1 LALTATNCTA
11 ITALHDKRGLAST
24 LRKGTAAMRNLF
36 TICSFLLAITACDGG
51 VGTLPEPPV
60 LKITSPQRSL
70 VQNGAGAL
78 TVTGTVTPNAEGDTV
93 DKVLVNGVQASVSA
107 DGSFTAQIQI
117 QPGATLIHTIARD
130 VDGGEARDTRAVHAG
145 NLKPNGTVVERAV
158 AAAISK
164 EAFAKIAGAAG
175 TMIEGMD
182 VGAMLAPMQP
192 MIRYDDPAD
201 LTQEDCLFARGY
213 INDVKFT
220 NVTIALVPKV
230 GGISFNLQIEKLDV
244 PGSVRYAAACLI
256 KGTTSFRVTA
266 DKITVGGTLTVAPDG
281 MNGFKTGL
289 VSPVVN
295 VQNLNV
301 SVSGV
306 PDWMTGVLSG
316 GVQGAINTF
325 APMAMKPVMNMAL
338 GALGGPK
345 TLDVLGKKLDV
356 QVTPAEVFFD
366 ANGGLVVMDMKML
379 IQGTEAAKGFIYTE
393 NGLPQLD
400 PGQGFQLGLADD
412 LANQMMGQA
421 ANLGLF
427 NLGMPAAGG
436 TFDNANMQMTL
447 PPMISADPADG
458 KMKVILGDMMSTFTY
473 QGTPVG
479 KAAINVV
486 IELKIESANNGYG
499 VAVQLGKPEIHVTVV
514 DDIANATRLED
525 ADLAKSVEVCLT
537 AQIASIS
544 KLLAG
549 IPLPQVAGLQMRNL
563 SVGSDDGY
571 VMVKGDLE

>member
-1 LALTATNCTA
+1 
-11 ITALHDKRGLAST
+11 
-24 LRKGTAAMRNLF
+24 MRNLL
-36 TICSFLLAITACDGG
+36 TISTGLLLAIAACDGG
-51 VGTLPEPPV
+51 PGTLPEPPV
-60 LKITSPQRSL
+60 LVITSPQRSL
-70 VQNGAGAL
+70 VQNGANAI
-78 TVTGTVTPNAEGDTV
+78 TVTGTVTANVEGDAV
-93 DKVLVNGVQASVSA
+93 EKVTVNGVQATLNA

-145 NLKPNGTVVERAV
+145 NLKPNGTIVERAV

-182 VGAMLAPMQP
+182 IKTMIAPMQP
-192 MIRYDDPAD
+192 MLRYDDPVD
-201 LTQEDCLFARGY
+201 LTQEDCLFARGT
-213 INDVKFT
+213 INDIKFS
-220 NVTIALVPKV
+220 NVAISLVPKV
-230 GGISFNLQIEKLDV
+230 GGMTFNLQIDNLDV
-244 PGSVRYAAACLI
+244 PGRVRWGAACV
-256 KGTTSFRVTA
+256 KGTNDFRVTA
-266 DKITVGGTLTVAPDG
+266 SKITVGGTLTVTPDG
-281 MNGFKTGL
+281 MKGFATDLK
-289 VSPVVN
+289 SPVIN

-306 PDWMTGVLSG
+306 PDWMTGFLSD
-316 GVQGAINTF
+316 GVQAAINTF

-338 GALGGPK
+338 GALGGPQ

-356 QVTPAEVFFD
+356 QVDPAEVFFD

-379 IQGTEAAKGFIYTE
+379 IQGTQSAKGFIYTE

-412 LANQMMGQA
+412 LANQMMAQA
-421 ANLGLF
+421 GALNLF
-427 NLGMPAAGG
+427 NLAMPAAGG
-436 TFDNANMQMTL
+436 TFDNAEIQMTL

-479 KAAINVV
+479 KAAISAV
-486 IELKIESANNGYG
+486 IDLKIESANNGYG
-499 VAVQLGKPEIHVTVV
+499 VAVQLGKPQIFVTVV
-514 DDIANATRLED
+514 DDIANVTRLED
-525 ADLAKSVEVCLT
+525 EDLAKSVEVCLT

-571 VMVKGDLE
+571 VMVKGVLE

>member
-1 LALTATNCTA
+1 
-11 ITALHDKRGLAST
+11 
-24 LRKGTAAMRNLF
+24 MRNLI
-36 TICSFLLAITACDGG
+36 TLSTGLLLAIAACDGG
-51 VGTLPEPPV
+51 PGTLPEPPV
-60 LKITSPQRSL
+60 LKVTSPQRSL
-70 VQNGAGAL
+70 VQNGAGAV
-78 TVTGTVTPNAEGDTV
+78 TVTGTVTANAEGDAL
-93 DKVLVNGVQASVSA
+93 DKVMVNGVQATLNA

-175 TMIEGMD
+175 TMVKGMD
-182 VGAMLAPMQP
+182 VKTMLAPMNP
-192 MIRYDDPAD
+192 MVRYDDPAS
-201 LTQEDCLFARGY
+201 LSEEDCLFARGT

-220 NVTIALVPKV
+220 DVKIALVPKV
-230 GGISFNLQIEKLDV
+230 GGISFNLQIDKLDV
-244 PGSVRYAAACLI
+244 PGRVRWGAACV
-256 KGTTSFRVTA
+256 KGTNDFRVTA

-289 VSPVVN
+289 TSPVIN

-306 PDWMTGVLSG
+306 PDWMTGVLSD
-316 GVQGAINTF
+316 GVQAAINTF

-345 TLDVLGKKLDV
+345 TLDILGKKMDIEV
-356 QVTPAEVFFD
+356 KPADIFFD
-366 ANGGLVVMDMKML
+366 ADGGLVVMDMKML
-379 IQGTEAAKGFIYTE
+379 LQGTQAAKGFIYTD
-393 NGLPQLD
+393 NGLPSLD
-400 PGQGFQLGLADD
+400 PGQGFQIGLADD

-421 ANLGLF
+421 GALGLL
-427 NLGMPAAGG
+427 NLAMPASGG
-436 TFDNANMQMTL
+436 TFDNAEISMTL

-458 KMKVILGDMMSTFTY
+458 KMKVVLGDMISTFTF

-479 KAAINVV
+479 KAAINAT
-486 IELKIESANNGYG
+486 IDLKIEPANNGYG
-499 VAVQLGKPEIHVTVV
+499 VAVQLGKPEIHVTVL
-514 DDIANATRLED
+514 DDIANATRLENE
-525 ADLAKSVEVCLT
+525 DLAKSVEICLS

-563 SVGSDDGY
+563 SVGADDGY
-571 VMVKGDLE
+571 VMVKGTLE

>member
-1 LALTATNCTA
+1 
-11 ITALHDKRGLAST
+11 
-24 LRKGTAAMRNLF
+24 MRNLL
-36 TICSFLLAITACDGG
+36 TISTGLLLAIAACDGG
-51 VGTLPEPPV
+51 PGTLPEPPV
-60 LKITSPQRSL
+60 LVITSPQRSL
-70 VQNGAGAL
+70 VQNGANAI
-78 TVTGTVTPNAEGDTV
+78 TVTGTVTANVEGDAV
-93 DKVLVNGVQASVSA
+93 EKVTVNGVQATLNA

-145 NLKPNGTVVERAV
+145 NLKPNGTIVERAV

-182 VGAMLAPMQP
+182 IKTMIAPMQP
-192 MIRYDDPAD
+192 MLRYDDPVD
-201 LTQEDCLFARGY
+201 LTQEDCLFARGT
-213 INDVKFT
+213 INDIKFS
-220 NVTIALVPKV
+220 NVAISLVPKV
-230 GGISFNLQIEKLDV
+230 GGMTFNLQIDNLDV
-244 PGSVRYAAACLI
+244 PGRVRWGAACV
-256 KGTTSFRVTA
+256 KGTNDFRVTA
-266 DKITVGGTLTVAPDG
+266 TKITVGGTLTVTPDG
-281 MNGFKTGL
+281 MNGFATDLK
-289 VSPVVN
+289 SPVIN

-306 PDWMTGVLSG
+306 PDWMTGFLSD
-316 GVQGAINTF
+316 GVQAAINTF

-338 GALGGPK
+338 GALGGPQ

-356 QVTPAEVFFD
+356 QVDPAEVFFD

-379 IQGTEAAKGFIYTE
+379 IQGTQSAKGFIYTE

-412 LANQMMGQA
+412 LANQMMAQA
-421 ANLGLF
+421 GALNLF
-427 NLGMPAAGG
+427 NLAMPAAGG
-436 TFDNANMQMTL
+436 TFDNAEIQMTL

-479 KAAINVV
+479 KAAISAV
-486 IELKIESANNGYG
+486 IDLKIESANNGYG
-499 VAVQLGKPEIHVTVV
+499 VAVQLGKPQIFVTVV
-514 DDIANATRLED
+514 DDIANVTRLED
-525 ADLAKSVEVCLT
+525 EDLAKSVEVCLT

-571 VMVKGDLE
+571 VMVKGVLE

>member
-1 LALTATNCTA
+1 
-11 ITALHDKRGLAST
+11 
-24 LRKGTAAMRNLF
+24 
-36 TICSFLLAITACDGG
+36 
-51 VGTLPEPPV
+51 
-60 LKITSPQRSL
+60 
-70 VQNGAGAL
+70 
-78 TVTGTVTPNAEGDTV
+78 VTGTVTANVEGDAV
-93 DKVLVNGVQASVSA
+93 EKVTVNGVQATLNA

-145 NLKPNGTVVERAV
+145 NLKPNGTIVERAV

-182 VGAMLAPMQP
+182 IKTMIAPMQP
-192 MIRYDDPAD
+192 MLRYDDPVD
-201 LTQEDCLFARGY
+201 LTQEDCLFARGT
-213 INDVKFT
+213 INDIKFS
-220 NVTIALVPKV
+220 NVAISLVPKV
-230 GGISFNLQIEKLDV
+230 GGMTFNLQIDNLDV
-244 PGSVRYAAACLI
+244 PGRVRWGAACV
-256 KGTTSFRVTA
+256 KGTNDFRVTA
-266 DKITVGGTLTVAPDG
+266 SKITVGGTLTVTPDG
-281 MNGFKTGL
+281 MKGFATDLK
-289 VSPVVN
+289 SPVIN

-306 PDWMTGVLSG
+306 PDWMTGFLSD
-316 GVQGAINTF
+316 GVQAAINTF

-338 GALGGPK
+338 GALGGPQ

-356 QVTPAEVFFD
+356 QVDPAEVFFD

-379 IQGTEAAKGFIYTE
+379 IQGTQSAKGFIYTE

-412 LANQMMGQA
+412 LANQMMAQA
-421 ANLGLF
+421 GALNLF
-427 NLGMPAAGG
+427 NLAMPAAGG
-436 TFDNANMQMTL
+436 TFDNAEIQMTL

-479 KAAINVV
+479 KAAVNAV
-486 IELKIESANNGYG
+486 IDLKIESANNGYG
-499 VAVQLGKPEIHVTVV
+499 VAVQLGKPQIFVTVV
-514 DDIANATRLED
+514 DDIANVTRLED
-525 ADLAKSVEVCLT
+525 EDLAKSVEVCLT

-571 VMVKGDLE
+571 VMVKGVLE